1 MSHHRARRPVRLRQS
16 LDPSTGRLYIAHLGD
31 GTVHAVDLTTAAV
44 VGTVQGTSFVH
55 GVMAAPDR
63 HLLLAANFSTG
74 EVALIETATLNITG
88 RV

>member
-1 MSHHRARRPVRLRQS
+1 M
-16 LDPSTGRLYIAHLGD
+16 
-31 GTVHAVDLTTAAV
+31 DLTTAAV